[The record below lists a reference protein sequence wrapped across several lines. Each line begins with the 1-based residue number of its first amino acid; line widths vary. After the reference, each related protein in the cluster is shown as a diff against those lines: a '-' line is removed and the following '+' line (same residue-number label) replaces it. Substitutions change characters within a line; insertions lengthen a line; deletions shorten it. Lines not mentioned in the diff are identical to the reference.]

1 MVKIGK
7 IWFGIKDPA
16 RKLKKGKKMQTV
28 AIKDFGLNQSVV
40 TKSLENSEF
49 ILITKKGT
57 PFGIATT
64 FDETIIQSGLYSS
77 LVLKAFEQGNI
88 SLSQLCKSL
97 KLTKLKTMKLL
108 STLNIPITDYELKE
122 DLKGIERFLR

>member
-1 MVKIGK
+1 MK
-7 IWFGIKDPA
+7 
-16 RKLKKGKKMQTV
+16 TV
-28 AIKDFGLNQSVV
+28 AIKDLGLNPTILS
-40 TKSLENSEF
+40 KSLENREL

-57 PFGIATT
+57 PLGIATI
-64 FDETIIQSGLYSS
+64 FNDTIMQSGLYNS
-77 LVLKAFEQGNI
+77 LILQAFEQGNI

-122 DLKGIERFLR
+122 DLKGIERFLK